1 MHFRNIR
8 TGKNIF
14 SYEIF
19 FIYIHCNFLLIS
31 ALLIHTFS
39 PSTPFSFPCFF
50 LSFLHFILF
59 YCFHP
64 NHFPIVQSFLLP
76 PSFLFLLLII
86 SFFCLYFHFF
96 CLPSLSSLLL
106 PMFSSPLYS
115 FPTLFFILFL
125 LNRVHLFIIL
135 YHLIFYILPHVLQ
148 TWMGK
153 SKGTEKAVVRGEL
166 VVVKPTVRT

>member
-64 NHFPIVQSFLLP
+64 SHFSIVQSFLLP
-76 PSFLFLLLII
+76 PSSLFLLLII

-96 CLPSLSSLLL
+96 CLSSLSSLLL
-106 PMFSSPLYS
+106 SMFSLPLYF
-115 FPTLFFILFL
+115 FPSLFFFLFL
-125 LNRVHLFIIL
+125 LKLYFMYSLSYIISFS
-135 YHLIFYILPHVLQ
+135 ISFPMFYRLG
-148 TWMGK
+148 W
-153 SKGTEKAVVRGEL
+153 VRARERKKL
-166 VVVKPTVRT
+166 L

>member
-14 SYEIF
+14 SHEIV

-39 PSTPFSFPCFF
+39 TSSPFSFPSFF
-50 LSFLHFILF
+50 LSFFPSFLHFILF

-64 NHFPIVQSFLLP
+64 NHFSIVQSFLLP
-76 PSFLFLLLII
+76 PSFLFLPLII

-106 PMFSSPLYS
+106 SMFSLPLYS
-115 FPTLFFILFL
+115 FPSLFFIFL
-125 LNRVHLFIIL
+125 L
-135 YHLIFYILPHVLQ
+135 LIFYFIYSLSYIISFSISFPMIYRLG
-148 TWMGK
+148 W
-153 SKGTEKAVVRGEL
+153 VRARERKKL
-166 VVVKPTVRT
+166 L